1 MSGED
6 EAEGEKPEDE
16 LEEESDEQVAIP
28 ALFHA
33 FLEELRQADPD
44 LEGLEAPADLVAI
57 EGAEQMLTVKLPP
70 SFKAFLELT
79 NGGTVWKTTVY
90 GVDTEDDFDLVEVNL
105 NDREEGLPDHLLAFG
120 NTLSGHIFVFDLSRA
135 DERGEA
141 PVFLLDPEDGT
152 LAAIAASFMGLLDRL
167 PRLESELAETKGP
180 QPMTVEE
187 WEQFLARE
195 REKLRKLS
203 KTPAKDLTMPDPE
216 RVRADLG
223 GKIPVDPRHLKR
235 SE

>member
-1 MSGED
+1 MTD
-6 EAEGEKPEDE
+6 EPEASAEPQP
-16 LEEESDEQVAIP
+16 EEESRERAVP
-28 ALFHA
+28 ALLQPF
-33 FLEELRQADPD
+33 FEELREADPD
-44 LEGLEAPADLVAI
+44 LEGLEAPAEPDAI
-57 EGAEQMLTVKLPP
+57 ETAEEMLSIKLPP
-70 SFKAFLELT
+70 GFRTFLELS
-79 NGGTVWKTTVY
+79 NGGTFFKTTVY
-90 GVDTEDDFDLVEVNL
+90 GVDTDDEFDLVEVNL

-135 DERGEA
+135 DDRGEA

-152 LAAIAASFMGLLDRL
+152 LSAVAASFTGLLDRL
-167 PRLESELAETKGP
+167 PRLESDLGEQKGP

-187 WEQFLARE
+187 WEAFLTRE

-216 RVRADLG
+216 KVRADLG